1 LGEKNKHVLKVAELL
16 GVSPEAA
23 RQFIAEVQKTSQF
36 PPFSLIAKVVGEMI
50 VDSHD
55 LDPTE
60 VAARVE
66 PRWIALKAKRK
77 TWKGGKAKR
86 KTWKDGLT
94 FAVNPDGTLRIIGRR
109 IVGKG

>member
-77 TWKGGKAKR
+77 TWK
-86 KTWKDGLT
+86 DGLT

>member
-77 TWKGGKAKR
+77 TWKGG
-86 KTWKDGLT
+86 LT